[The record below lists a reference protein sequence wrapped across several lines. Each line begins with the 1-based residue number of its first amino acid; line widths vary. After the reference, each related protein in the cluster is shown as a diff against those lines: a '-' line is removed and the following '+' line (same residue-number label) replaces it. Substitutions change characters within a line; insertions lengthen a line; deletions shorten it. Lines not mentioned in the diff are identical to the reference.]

1 MKKSF
6 ILLLFASLCIFNA
19 NAQKEIPHNF
29 RPFGTQPSKRTE
41 IILPQVNGY
50 NIYKGDFHIHTSYS
64 DGRVTPGGRVTE
76 AWLDGLDVIAITDHY
91 EGTSGLK
98 KALKVAAPLSP
109 EGKPLEYKSAR
120 DVGKA
125 TADFNEIHKEAQ
137 WQLRRGGYNMLL
149 IKGCEMAREP
159 KEFGH
164 FNCLFLKDINTLYN
178 ADIAEA
184 FKNVHAQGGI
194 VIHNHPSY
202 RRPKGTTDKSESHK
216 KLYDAGLIDGVE
228 VANGVNF
235 YPRMVRR
242 CIEENLTMFAN
253 TDEHGL
259 TSYRF
264 GNHDCYRT
272 MTLIFAK
279 ELTEKAIK
287 DAILKHRTLAYIGG
301 YIAGEEKL
309 LGDFLNAAIECQV
322 LKTNEKKVERTFM
335 LTNMSSITYRLRR
348 GKTVYELEPFKSVMV
363 TIGKSKKSND
373 YVKPSFR
380 GENMWHV
387 DFNNPTITL
396 EIDKK

>member
-1 MKKSF
+1 MKKSI
-6 ILLLFASLCIFNA
+6 ILLLFASLCIFSVD
-19 NAQKEIPHNF
+19 AQKKIPHNF

-98 KALKVAAPLSP
+98 KALKVAAPLNP
-109 EGKPLEYKSAR
+109 EGKPFEYKTAR
-120 DVGKA
+120 DNGKV
-125 TADFNEIHKEAQ
+125 TADFNEIYKEAQ
-137 WQLRRGGYNMLL
+137 WQLKRGGYNMLL

-159 KEFGH
+159 KEYGH
-164 FNCLFLKDINTLYN
+164 FNCLFLKDINTVYDP
-178 ADIAEA
+178 DIAEA
-184 FKNVHAQGGI
+184 FKKVKKQGGI

-202 RRPKGTTDKSESHK
+202 RRPGGTTEKSESHK
-216 KLYDAGLIDGVE
+216 MLYDAGLIDAVE

-235 YPRMVRR
+235 YPHMVRR
-242 CIEENLTMFAN
+242 CIDEKLTMFGN

-264 GNHDCYRT
+264 GNHGCYRT

-279 ELTEKAIK
+279 DLTEKAIK
-287 DAILKHRTLAYIGG
+287 EAILKRRTLVYIGG

-309 LGDFLNAAIECQV
+309 LGDFLNAAVNCQMM
-322 LKTNEKKVERTFM
+322 KENEKKGERTYM

-348 GKTVYELEPFKSVMV
+348 GRTIYELEPFKSVMV
-363 TIGKSKKSND
+363 TIGKDKNTGD
-373 YVKPSFR
+373 YNPTSFTVD
-380 GENMWHV
+380 NMWHM
-387 DFNNPTITL
+387 DFNHPVITL
-396 EIDKK
+396 EIDK

>member
-1 MKKSF
+1 MKKSI
-6 ILLLFASLCIFNA
+6 ILLLFASLCIFNVD
-19 NAQKEIPHNF
+19 AQKIPHNY
-29 RPFGTQPSKRTE
+29 RPTGTQPNKRTE
-41 IILPQVNGY
+41 IILPKVNGY
-50 NIYKGDFHIHTSYS
+50 NVYKGDFHIHTSYS

-109 EGKPLEYKSAR
+109 DGKPIEYKSAR
-120 DVGKA
+120 DAGHA
-125 TADFNEIHKEAQ
+125 TADFNEIYKEAQ
-137 WQLRRGGYNMLL
+137 WQLKRGGYNMLI

-159 KEFGH
+159 KEYGH
-164 FNCLFLKDINTLYN
+164 FNCLFLKDINTVYD

-184 FKNVHAQGGI
+184 FKKVKKQGGI

-235 YPRMVRR
+235 YPHMVRR
-242 CIEENLTMFAN
+242 CIDEKLTIFGN

-264 GNHDCYRT
+264 GGLNCYRT
-272 MTLIFAK
+272 MTLILAK
-279 ELTEKAIK
+279 DLTEKAIK
-287 DAILKHRTLAYIGG
+287 DAMLKRRTLAYVCG

-309 LGDFLNAAIECQV
+309 LSDFLNAAVDCKIV
-322 LKTNEKKVERTFM
+322 KVNEKKGDRTYIF
-335 LTNMSSITYRLRR
+335 TNMSSITYRLRR
-348 GKTVYELEPFKSVMV
+348 GKTIYELEPFKSVMV
-363 TIGKSKKSND
+363 TLGKDKKTGG
-373 YVKPSFR
+373 YTEPKFHV
-380 GENMWHV
+380 ENMWHV
-387 DFNNPTITL
+387 DFKHPEITL
-396 EIDKK
+396 ELDK